1 MPEHDVKRIVARQIS
16 KYKTNQNLN
25 YLHNFLESE
34 INKTFD
40 KSNSLSYNING
51 RQKRR
56 DQQFSSGQ
64 ITNITITEGGND
76 FSGY

>member
-1 MPEHDVKRIVARQIS
+1 MPEHAVKRIIARQIS
-16 KYKTNQNLN
+16 KYKNNQNLN

-40 KSNSLSYNING
+40 KSNSLSYYIDG

-56 DQQFSSGQ
+56 KEESSNGQ
-64 ITNITITEGGND
+64 VTNIPNTEGGND